1 MPDTALRHA
10 AVRSVASTLPK
21 RVVPNAPI
29 AERAGVTE
37 DWIVART
44 GIRERRAV
52 TPDERLTDLATAA
65 GAAALERAGLA
76 AERLDLV
83 LVGTT
88 SQDELTPNA
97 APIVA
102 HELGAHNAGAM
113 DVGAACTAFVSALAT
128 AAAQIEADRAEYV
141 LVIGADV
148 LTRHL
153 DPTDKRTAALFG
165 DGAGAAVLAA
175 GEGPGGVGPVV
186 QRCDGGGAEFIIAP
200 REDERIRM
208 RGQDTFKHAVARLTE
223 VTRQACAAA
232 DVSIDDIDLFAY
244 HQANARITR
253 AVGERLQLDTD
264 RVLDVIERTG
274 NTSAASIPLALD
286 VARREQRLRP
296 GDRVLLAAFG
306 AGLTWGGCVVE
317 WSEEGVPAP

>member
-1 MPDTALRHA
+1 MAETALRHA
-10 AVRSVASTLPK
+10 AVRSVASTLPE

-29 AERAGVTE
+29 ASRAGVSE

-44 GIRERRAV
+44 GIKERRVVA
-52 TPDERLTDLATAA
+52 PDERLTDLAAAA
-65 GAAALERAGLA
+65 GASALERAGLTA
-76 AERLDLV
+76 DRLDLV

-102 HELGAHNAGAM
+102 HALGAHRAGAM
-113 DVGAACTAFVSALAT
+113 DVGAACTAFVAALAT
-128 AAAQIEADRAEYV
+128 AAAQIEAGRAEYV

-148 LTRHL
+148 LTRHT
-153 DPTDKRTAALFG
+153 DPEDKRTAALFG

-186 QRCDGGGAEFIIAP
+186 QRCDGAGANFIIAP

-208 RGQDTFKHAVARLTE
+208 QGQDTFKHAVARLSE

-232 DVSIDDIDLFAY
+232 DVAIEDIDLFAY

-253 AVGERLQLDTD
+253 AVGQRLNLDPD

-286 VARREQRLRP
+286 AARRDERLRP
-296 GDRVLLAAFG
+296 GARVLLAAFG

-317 WSEEGVPAP
+317 WSEEGVTA

>member
-1 MPDTALRHA
+1 MAETALRHA
-10 AVRSVASTLPK
+10 AVRSVASTLPE
-21 RVVPNAPI
+21 RVVPNASI
-29 AERAGVTE
+29 ASRAGVSE

-44 GIRERRAV
+44 GIQERRAV
-52 TPDERLTDLATAA
+52 TPDERLTDLAAAA
-65 GAAALERAGLA
+65 GAAALERAGLTA
-76 AERLDLV
+76 DRLDLV

-102 HELGAHNAGAM
+102 HELGAHRAGAM
-113 DVGAACTAFVSALAT
+113 DVGAACTAFVAALAT
-128 AAAQIEADRAEYV
+128 AAAQIEAGRAEYV

-148 LTRHL
+148 LTRHT
-153 DPTDKRTAALFG
+153 DPEDKRTAALFG

-186 QRCDGGGAEFIIAP
+186 QRCDGAGAEFIIAP

-208 RGQDTFKHAVARLTE
+208 QGQDTFKHAVARLSE

-232 DVSIDDIDLFAY
+232 DVAIEDIDLFAY

-253 AVGERLQLDTD
+253 AVGQRLNLDPD

-286 VARREQRLRP
+286 AARRDERLRP
-296 GDRVLLAAFG
+296 GARVLLAAFG

-317 WSEEGVPAP
+317 WSEEGVTA

>member
-1 MPDTALRHA
+1 MAETALRHA
-10 AVRSVASTLPK
+10 AVRSVASTLPE

-29 AERAGVTE
+29 ASRAGVSE
-37 DWIVART
+37 DWIIART
-44 GIRERRAV
+44 GIKERRAV
-52 TPDERLTDLATAA
+52 TADERLTDLAASA
-65 GAAALERAGLA
+65 GAAALERAGLTA
-76 AERLDLV
+76 DRLDLV

-102 HELGAHNAGAM
+102 HELGAHRAGAM
-113 DVGAACTAFVSALAT
+113 DVGAACTAFVAALAT
-128 AAAQIEADRAEYV
+128 AAAQIEAGRAEYV

-148 LTRHL
+148 LTRHT
-153 DPTDKRTAALFG
+153 DPEDKRTAALFG

-186 QRCDGGGAEFIIAP
+186 QRCDGAGAGFIIAP

-208 RGQDTFKHAVARLTE
+208 QGQDTFKHAVARLSE

-232 DVSIDDIDLFAY
+232 DVAIEDIDLFAY

-253 AVGERLQLDTD
+253 AVGQRLNLDPD

-286 VARREQRLRP
+286 AARRDERLRP
-296 GDRVLLAAFG
+296 GALVLLAAFG

-317 WSEEGVPAP
+317 WSEEGVTA

>member
-1 MPDTALRHA
+1 MAETALRHA
-10 AVRSVASTLPK
+10 AVRSVASMLPE

-29 AERAGVTE
+29 ASRAGVSE

-44 GIRERRAV
+44 GIKERRAV
-52 TPDERLTDLATAA
+52 TPDERLTDLAAAA
-65 GAAALERAGLA
+65 GAAALERAGLTA
-76 AERLDLV
+76 DRLDLV

-102 HELGAHNAGAM
+102 HELGAHRAGAM
-113 DVGAACTAFVSALAT
+113 DVGAACTAFVAALAT
-128 AAAQIEADRAEYV
+128 AAAQIEAGRAEYV

-148 LTRHL
+148 LTRHTN
-153 DPTDKRTAALFG
+153 PEDKRTAALFG

-186 QRCDGGGAEFIIAP
+186 QRCDGAGAEFIIAP

-208 RGQDTFKHAVARLTE
+208 QGQDTFKHAVARLSE

-232 DVSIDDIDLFAY
+232 EVAIEDIDLFAY

-253 AVGERLQLDTD
+253 AVGQRLNLDPD

-274 NTSAASIPLALD
+274 NPSAASIPLALD
-286 VARREQRLRP
+286 AARRDERLRP
-296 GDRVLLAAFG
+296 GARVLLAAFG

-317 WSEEGVPAP
+317 WSEEGVTA

>member
-1 MPDTALRHA
+1 MAETALRHA
-10 AVRSVASTLPK
+10 AVRSVASTLPE

-29 AERAGVTE
+29 ASRAGVSE

-44 GIRERRAV
+44 GIKERRVVA
-52 TPDERLTDLATAA
+52 PDERLTDLAAAA
-65 GAAALERAGLA
+65 GASALERAGLTA
-76 AERLDLV
+76 DRLDLV

-102 HELGAHNAGAM
+102 HALGAHRAGAM
-113 DVGAACTAFVSALAT
+113 DVGAACTAFVAALAT
-128 AAAQIEADRAEYV
+128 AAAQIEAGRAEYV

-148 LTRHL
+148 LTRHT
-153 DPTDKRTAALFG
+153 DPEDKRTAALFG

-186 QRCDGGGAEFIIAP
+186 QRCDGAGAGFIVAP

-208 RGQDTFKHAVARLTE
+208 QGQDTFKHAVARLSE

-232 DVSIDDIDLFAY
+232 DVAIEDIDLFAY

-253 AVGERLQLDTD
+253 AVGQRLNLDPD

-286 VARREQRLRP
+286 AARRDERLRP
-296 GDRVLLAAFG
+296 GALVLLAAFG

-317 WSEEGVPAP
+317 WSEEGVTK

>member
-1 MPDTALRHA
+1 MAETALRHA
-10 AVRSVASTLPK
+10 AVRSVASTLPE

-29 AERAGVTE
+29 ASRAGVSE
-37 DWIVART
+37 DWIIART
-44 GIRERRAV
+44 GIKERRAV
-52 TPDERLTDLATAA
+52 TADERLTDLAAAA
-65 GAAALERAGLA
+65 GAAALERAGLTA
-76 AERLDLV
+76 DRLDLV

-102 HELGAHNAGAM
+102 HELGAHRAGAM
-113 DVGAACTAFVSALAT
+113 DVGAACTAFVAALAT
-128 AAAQIEADRAEYV
+128 AAAQIEAGRAEYV

-148 LTRHL
+148 LTRHT
-153 DPTDKRTAALFG
+153 DPTDRRTAALFG

-186 QRCDGGGAEFIIAP
+186 QRCDGAGAGFIIAP

-208 RGQDTFKHAVARLTE
+208 QGQDTFKHAVARLSE

-232 DVSIDDIDLFAY
+232 DVAIEDIDLFAY

-253 AVGERLQLDTD
+253 AVGQRLNLDPD

-286 VARREQRLRP
+286 AARRDERLRP
-296 GDRVLLAAFG
+296 GALVLLAAFG

-317 WSEEGVPAP
+317 WSEEGVTA

>member
-1 MPDTALRHA
+1 MAETALRHA
-10 AVRSVASTLPK
+10 AVRSVASTLPE

-29 AERAGVTE
+29 ASRAGVSE

-44 GIRERRAV
+44 GIKERRVVA
-52 TPDERLTDLATAA
+52 PDERLTDLAAAA
-65 GAAALERAGLA
+65 GASALERAGLTA
-76 AERLDLV
+76 DRLDLV

-102 HELGAHNAGAM
+102 HALGAHRAGAM
-113 DVGAACTAFVSALAT
+113 DVGAACTAFVAALAT
-128 AAAQIEADRAEYV
+128 AAAQIEAGRAEYV

-148 LTRHL
+148 LTRHT
-153 DPTDKRTAALFG
+153 DPEDKRTAALFG

-186 QRCDGGGAEFIIAP
+186 QRCDGAGANFIIAP

-208 RGQDTFKHAVARLTE
+208 QGQDTFKHAVARLSE

-232 DVSIDDIDLFAY
+232 DVAIEDIDLFAY

-253 AVGERLQLDTD
+253 AVGQRLNLDPD

-286 VARREQRLRP
+286 AARRDERLRP
-296 GDRVLLAAFG
+296 GALVLLAAFG

-317 WSEEGVPAP
+317 WSEEGVTA

>member
-1 MPDTALRHA
+1 MAETALRHA
-10 AVRSVASTLPK
+10 AVRSVASTLPE

-29 AERAGVTE
+29 ALRAGVSE

-44 GIRERRAV
+44 GIKERRAV
-52 TPDERLTDLATAA
+52 TPDERLTDLAAAA
-65 GAAALERAGLA
+65 GASALERAGLTA
-76 AERLDLV
+76 DRLDLV

-102 HELGAHNAGAM
+102 HALGAHRAGAM
-113 DVGAACTAFVSALAT
+113 DVGAACTAFVAALAT
-128 AAAQIEADRAEYV
+128 AAAQIEAGRAEYV

-148 LTRHL
+148 LTRHT
-153 DPTDKRTAALFG
+153 DPEDKRTAALFG

-186 QRCDGGGAEFIIAP
+186 QRCDGAGANFIIAP

-208 RGQDTFKHAVARLTE
+208 QGQDTFKHAVARLSE

-232 DVSIDDIDLFAY
+232 DVAIEDIDLFAY

-253 AVGERLQLDTD
+253 AVGQRLNLDPD

-286 VARREQRLRP
+286 AARRDERLRP
-296 GDRVLLAAFG
+296 GARVLLAAFG

-317 WSEEGVPAP
+317 WSEEGVTA

>member
-1 MPDTALRHA
+1 MPDTTVRHA
-10 AVRSVASTLPK
+10 AVRSVASTLPE

-29 AERAGVTE
+29 AQRAGVSE

-65 GAAALERAGLA
+65 GAAALERARLPA
-76 AERLDLV
+76 DHLDLV

-102 HELGAHNAGAM
+102 HALGAHRAGAM
-113 DVGAACTAFVSALAT
+113 DVGAACTAFVAAVAT
-128 AAAQIEADRAEYV
+128 AAAQIEAGRADHV

-148 LTRHL
+148 LTRHT

-165 DGAGAAVLAA
+165 DAAGAAVLAA
-175 GEGPGGVGPVV
+175 GEGRGGVGPVI
-186 QRCDGGGAEFIIAP
+186 QRCDGAGWNFILAP

-208 RGQDTFKHAVARLTE
+208 RGQDTFKHAVARLSE

-232 DVSIDDIDLFAY
+232 DVSVDDIDLFAY

-253 AVGERLQLDTD
+253 AVGQRLNLDPD
-264 RVLDVIERTG
+264 RVIDVIERTG

-286 VARREQRLRP
+286 AARHDDRLRP
-296 GDRVLLAAFG
+296 GARVLLAAFG

-317 WSEEGVPAP
+317 WSEEGVTS

>member
-1 MPDTALRHA
+1 MAETALRHA
-10 AVRSVASTLPK
+10 AVRSVASTLPE

-29 AERAGVTE
+29 ASRAGVSE
-37 DWIVART
+37 DWIIART
-44 GIRERRAV
+44 GIKERRAV
-52 TPDERLTDLATAA
+52 TADERLTDLAAAA
-65 GAAALERAGLA
+65 GAAALERAGLTA
-76 AERLDLV
+76 DRLDLV

-102 HELGAHNAGAM
+102 HELGAHRAGAM
-113 DVGAACTAFVSALAT
+113 DVGAACTAFVAALAT
-128 AAAQIEADRAEYV
+128 AAAQIEAGRAEYV

-148 LTRHL
+148 LTRHT
-153 DPTDKRTAALFG
+153 DPEDKRTAALFG

-186 QRCDGGGAEFIIAP
+186 QRCDGAGAGFIIAP

-208 RGQDTFKHAVARLTE
+208 QGQDTFKHAVARLSE

-232 DVSIDDIDLFAY
+232 DVAIEDIDLFAY

-253 AVGERLQLDTD
+253 AVGQRLNLDPD

-286 VARREQRLRP
+286 AARRDERLRP
-296 GDRVLLAAFG
+296 GALVLLAAFG

-317 WSEEGVPAP
+317 WSEEGVTA

>member
-1 MPDTALRHA
+1 VSDTATRHA
-10 AVRSVASTLPK
+10 AVRSVASKLPE

-29 AERAGVTE
+29 ASRAGVSE

-44 GIRERRAV
+44 GIKERRAV
-52 TPDERLTDLATAA
+52 TPDERLTDLAAAA
-65 GAAALERAGLA
+65 GAAALERAGLPA
-76 AERLDLV
+76 DRLDLV

-102 HELGAHNAGAM
+102 HALGAHRAGAM
-113 DVGAACTAFVSALAT
+113 DVGAACTAFVTALAT
-128 AAAQIEADRAEYV
+128 AAAQIEAGRAEYV

-148 LTRHL
+148 LTRHT
-153 DPTDKRTAALFG
+153 DPTDRRTAALFG

-186 QRCDGGGAEFIIAP
+186 QRCDGAGAGFIVAP

-208 RGQDTFKHAVARLTE
+208 QGQDTFKHAVARLSE

-232 DVSIDDIDLFAY
+232 DVAVEDIDLFAY

-253 AVGERLQLDTD
+253 AVGQRLNLDPD

-286 VARREQRLRP
+286 AARRDERLRP
-296 GDRVLLAAFG
+296 GARVLLAAFG

-317 WSEEGVPAP
+317 WSEEGVTA

>member
-1 MPDTALRHA
+1 VPERHA
-10 AVRSVASTLPK
+10 TVRSIASALPETT
-21 RVVPNAPI
+21 VPNGPI
-29 AERAGVTE
+29 AARAGVSE

-52 TPDERLTDLATAA
+52 RPDERLSDLAAAA

-76 AERLDLV
+76 PDRLDLL

-102 HELGAHNAGAM
+102 HALGARHAGAM
-113 DVGAACTAFVSALAT
+113 DVGAACTAFVSALSV
-128 AAAQIEADRAEYV
+128 AAAHIEAGRAEYV

-153 DPTDKRTAALFG
+153 DPEDRRTAALFG

-175 GEGPGGVGPVV
+175 GNGVGGVGPVV
-186 QRCDGGGAEFIIAP
+186 QRCDGARAGYIIAP

-208 RGQDTFKHAVARLTE
+208 EGQDTFKHAVARLTE
-223 VTRQACAAA
+223 VTGQACEAA
-232 DVSIDDIDLFAY
+232 DVDLDRIDLFAY

-253 AVGERLQLDTD
+253 AVGERLGLDRE
-264 RVLDVIERTG
+264 RVLDVIEHTG

-286 VARREQRLRP
+286 EARREGRLRA
-296 GDRVLLAAFG
+296 GARVLLAAFG
-306 AGLTWGGCVVE
+306 AGLTWAGCVVE
-317 WSEEGVPAP
+317 WSEEGVPA

>member
-1 MPDTALRHA
+1 MAETALRHA
-10 AVRSVASTLPK
+10 AVRSVASTLPE

-29 AERAGVTE
+29 ALRAGVSE

-44 GIRERRAV
+44 GIKERRAV
-52 TPDERLTDLATAA
+52 TPDERLTDLAAAA
-65 GAAALERAGLA
+65 GASALERAGLTA
-76 AERLDLV
+76 DRLDLV

-102 HELGAHNAGAM
+102 HALGAHRAGAM
-113 DVGAACTAFVSALAT
+113 DVGAACTAFVAALAT
-128 AAAQIEADRAEYV
+128 AAAQIEAGRAEYV

-148 LTRHL
+148 LTRHT
-153 DPTDKRTAALFG
+153 DPEDKRTAALFG

-186 QRCDGGGAEFIIAP
+186 QRCDGAGAGFIVAP

-208 RGQDTFKHAVARLTE
+208 QGQDTFKHAVARLSE

-232 DVSIDDIDLFAY
+232 DVAIEDIDLFAY

-253 AVGERLQLDTD
+253 AVGQRLNLDPD

-274 NTSAASIPLALD
+274 NTSAASIPLALNQAFED
-286 VARREQRLRP
+286 HRLAE
-296 GDRVLLAAFG
+296 GKLVLMEAMG
-306 AGLTWGGCVVE
+306 GGLTWGAALAR
-317 WSEEGVPAP
+317 W